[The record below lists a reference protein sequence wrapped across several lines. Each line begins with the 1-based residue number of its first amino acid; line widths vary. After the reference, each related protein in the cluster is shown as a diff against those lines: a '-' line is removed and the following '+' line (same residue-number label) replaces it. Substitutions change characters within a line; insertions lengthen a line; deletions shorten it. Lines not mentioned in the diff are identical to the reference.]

1 MGICL
6 KCVPPH
12 RKINNQPFAN
22 PQFARNLNL
31 RGRMTFKPT
40 NIIRNENYLKPFKNI
55 TNHVMMKFSDES
67 SLRNLRPF
75 LCWWRCTCVI
85 PDFGTLPKFITAK
98 FLFTAGIKI
107 SILQK
112 TFINVTLWLWPSLWP
127 FRGSASGLIFWSI
140 RISLASPEGP

>member
-75 LCWWRCTCVI
+75 LC
-85 PDFGTLPKFITAK
+85 
-98 FLFTAGIKI
+98 
-107 SILQK
+107 
-112 TFINVTLWLWPSLWP
+112 
-127 FRGSASGLIFWSI
+127 
-140 RISLASPEGP
+140 